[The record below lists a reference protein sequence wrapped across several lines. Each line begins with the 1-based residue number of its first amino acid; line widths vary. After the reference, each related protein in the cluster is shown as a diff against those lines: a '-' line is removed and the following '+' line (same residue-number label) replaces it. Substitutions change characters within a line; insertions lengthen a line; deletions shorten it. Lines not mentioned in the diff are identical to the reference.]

1 MLRRSFFGR
10 VLDLYFNVEF
20 ARDVRDVHIE
30 LATTGFKP
38 FNESATSYSCWFVFA
53 IPYNLSPCLRMKYVF
68 MFLCL
73 IILGIDLSRPW
84 IKVMLKLLT
93 DELK

>member
-1 MLRRSFFGR
+1 
-10 VLDLYFNVEF
+10 LDLYFNVEF

-38 FNESATSYSCWFVFA
+38 FNESATSYSCWFVFVN
-53 IPYNLSPCLRMKYVF
+53 PYNLSPCLHMKYVF